1 VASTVGRV
9 GALMLQ
15 AVPKPTR
22 KVKQPK
28 RLTTKAP
35 MKRGGPVKP
44 VKSKRAKEKR
54 ERNFPPRT
62 GHERCAIAVKAATM
76 LGPIPADWSGCWGAI
91 DPAHVVHAR
100 GMGGCGSSKDEVV
113 YLCRGHHGEQEGR
126 STAFEAR
133 YGVDLKA
140 LAAEQARANGA

>member
-1 VASTVGRV
+1 
-9 GALMLQ
+9 MLQ
-15 AVPKPTR
+15 AVPKPER

-28 RLTTKAP
+28 RLQTRARLTTKAP

-44 VKSKRAKEKR
+44 VNLKRAKEKR

-62 GHERCAIAVKAATM
+62 GHERCAIEVKAMSM

-91 DPAHVVHAR
+91 DPAHVVHTR

-126 STAFEAR
+126 SEAFEAR

-140 LAAEQARANGA
+140 LVGEQARANGLIE